1 MQVVN
6 MQVVATGNT
15 KQVVY
20 HDVTVTVDVDTVAIA
35 ADQDGEIWAYHN
47 VPPVMFE
54 DSFGLS
60 DDVRSNCERIPYL
73 EAKFSNEDEWKD
85 SLVEYPL
92 GEQS

>member
-1 MQVVN
+1 MQVVS
-6 MQVVATGNT
+6 TKNT

-20 HDVTVTVDVDTVAIA
+20 HGVTVIVDVDTVAIA
-35 ADQDGEIWAYHN
+35 ADQDGEIWAYQN
-47 VPPVMFE
+47 VMPEMFG
-54 DSFGLS
+54 DSFVLS

-92 GEQS
+92 GE